1 MLANERLSRRPE
13 RPRSGASPG
22 GRSGRARA
30 QERPGV
36 GPVAESGPTALGRR
50 SAPAA
55 MVIIIFDDYYL

>member
-1 MLANERLSRRPE
+1 MS
-13 RPRSGASPG
+13 ASPG

-30 QERPGV
+30 QERPGG